1 MATPPVHWY
10 FRNRFLPNSLGAGIS
25 PPNTCSMRNLT
36 IFALLVCAFAAVSS
50 AQDNRVFDWTP
61 ANSETIP
68 LEPASLHAGRVYH
81 PAAGGGNM
89 HVQIDSRYP
98 VTVAMVWADEWNA
111 AMQDPAASPNFS
123 FLCLKEHVTSSIY
136 ECHLPSERPMILTFR
151 DERKP
156 QKPVVATIGA
166 VLGPGARPFMS
177 FNDLHI
183 QYYSWSC
190 VNNCVLPCFEWRRIL
205 NEKYEITPAPKVYSL
220 MTPDHDDQELNVKIK
235 SPIPLT
241 VALLP
246 SHLADQ
252 VYDKTVSLS
261 DALGKTGCK
270 ERGVQSMSFHCSFN
284 VANGTQTLL
293 ILPDIDVSGHKKANV
308 EVKTVKCVD
317 HCELLAP
324 PPNP

>member
-1 MATPPVHWY
+1 
-10 FRNRFLPNSLGAGIS
+10 
-25 PPNTCSMRNLT
+25 MRNLS
-36 IFALLVCAFAAVSS
+36 IFCALLVCAFATVSS

-61 ANSETIP
+61 ANAETIP

-89 HVQIDSRYP
+89 HVQIDSRFP

-111 AMQDPAASPNFS
+111 SIQNPDAPPTFS
-123 FLCLKEHVTSSIY
+123 GFLCVKEHVTNSLY
-136 ECHLPSERPMILTFR
+136 ECHLPSERPMIITFR

-156 QKPVVATIGA
+156 QKPVVSAIGV

-177 FNDLHI
+177 PNDLHI

-190 VNNCVLPCFEWRRIL
+190 VNNCVQPCFGWRRIL
-205 NEKYEITPAPKVYSL
+205 NEKYEITTVPKVYSL
-220 MTPDHDDQELNVKIK
+220 MTPDHDGQELNVKIK

-252 VYDKTVSLS
+252 VYDKTVSLT
-261 DALGKTGCK
+261 DALDQTGCK

-293 ILPDIDVSGHKKANV
+293 IRPDMDDFSGHKKANV
-308 EVKTVKCVD
+308 EVETEKCVD
-317 HCELLAP
+317 HCDLLPP
-324 PPNP
+324 PPNQ